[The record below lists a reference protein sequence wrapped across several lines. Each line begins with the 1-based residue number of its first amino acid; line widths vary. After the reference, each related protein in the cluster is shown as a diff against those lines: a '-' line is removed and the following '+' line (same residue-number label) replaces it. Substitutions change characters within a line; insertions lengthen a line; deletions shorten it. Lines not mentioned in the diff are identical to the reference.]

1 MNFSEKRLIFVVS
14 ILYLVR
20 MLGLFMVFP
29 VLGAYAAEIEGSSP
43 ILIGLALG
51 GYGVTQAILQVP
63 MGWLSD
69 IFGRKS
75 IIIVG
80 LVIFFLGSIVAG
92 LASDIYAMIIGR
104 LLQGGGAIA
113 GSVMALIIDNTRE
126 SQRAKSMAI
135 VGASIGVSFSLAMV
149 LGPVVAAFLGI
160 SGVFYLTASL
170 SIMGIVLVS
179 YGIPSQS
186 TITTHH
192 DMSAMWNLKTVFR
205 ACKDSNLQSLYFG
218 IFCLHFI
225 LTTSFSFVPYSLQ
238 VLFNIPRDAHWYIY
252 LPIVLGS
259 LLGVLFILNIFEKN
273 SRSRRSFIFFIVIL
287 GLSVLGLLFVKNFFI
302 YACFLL
308 IFFVTFNYF
317 EATLPGLVG
326 SQVLQRNRGLA
337 LGLFST
343 SQFLGAAFG
352 GLFGGWLF
360 QFDSVVWILCL
371 IPVIFWFF
379 LELHLSFVG
388 RD

>member
-1 MNFSEKRLIFVVS
+1 MNFSERRLIFIVS

-29 VLGAYAAEIEGSSP
+29 ILGPYAAEIEGSSP

-51 GYGVTQAILQVP
+51 GYGVTQAILQIP
-63 MGWLSD
+63 MSWLSD
-69 IFGRKS
+69 VFGRKS

-80 LVIFFLGSIVAG
+80 LGIFCLGSVVAG
-92 LASDIYAMIIGR
+92 LASNISTMIIGR

-135 VGASIGVSFSLAMV
+135 VGASIGISFSLAMV
-149 LGPVVAAFLGI
+149 LGPVVAAFIGI
-160 SGVFYLTASL
+160 SGVFYLTAAL
-170 SIMGIVLVS
+170 SILGIVLVS

-186 TITTHH
+186 IITPNH
-192 DMSAMWNLKTVFR
+192 DISAMWNIGMVFR
-205 ACKDSNLQSLYFG
+205 ACKDLKLQSLYFG

-225 LTTSFSFVPYSLQ
+225 LTTSFSFVPYALQ

-252 LPIVLGS
+252 LPVVLGS
-259 LLGVLFILNIFEKN
+259 LLGVLFIINVFEKN
-273 SRSRRSFIFFIVIL
+273 SRSRGSFVFFILIL
-287 GLSVLGLLFVKNFFI
+287 SLSVLGLLFIKNFFI

-308 IFFVTFNYF
+308 IFFITFNYF
-317 EATLPGLVG
+317 EATLPALVG
-326 SQVLQRNRGLA
+326 SQVLERNRGLA

-352 GLFGGWLF
+352 GLFGGWLL
-360 QFDSVVWILCL
+360 QFDNVVWIFCL
-371 IPVIFWFF
+371 IPMIFWLFF
-379 LELHLSFVG
+379 ELRLSFVG